1 MTRIEDLPKFP
12 PNFKGDV
19 IRRDHP
25 DYPDAIRRW
34 ARSAE
39 RQAAIV
45 AYIKDSAD
53 VAIALA
59 YARQHGLPIA
69 IKGGGHSSAGASS
82 VEDGLVIDCSRYL
95 NYCQV
100 DAAKKTARVG
110 GGATWETVDTAA
122 YKYGLSAVGGTVN
135 DTGVAG
141 LTLGG
146 GFGFLSG
153 QYGLAIDNILEA
165 TIVIADGRTL
175 LASPTENSD
184 LFFAIRGGGSN
195 FGVVTE
201 FVFRLHEQR
210 PLVYTGII
218 TFPTTACSSVVEAFQ
233 QYWDAQDPR
242 ACAFM
247 ALGASAKGGILCMLF
262 YDGSEE
268 EGRAHFKRLFDI
280 GPSSDRAK
288 ATPYDEVNGILA
300 KVFPPGG
307 CDYQK
312 SIACPIPTAPLAN
325 ELIKKI
331 DEFDTSGGP
340 SLLAVFYAWPQH
352 AVSKH
357 HRQDSA
363 FRHNLHP
370 ELVFIAQY
378 MDNTLDNKEVA
389 RARVRELYGIVGA
402 SDIVSG
408 MNLSERAGYGNHDA
422 EAASSDLTR
431 RARSSRDS
439 FGDVYPR
446 LQKLKKAYDPELVF
460 DRWRPIQPA

>member
-1 MTRIEDLPKFP
+1 MTPSRDLPEFP
-12 PNFKGDV
+12 PNFKGDIV
-19 IRRDHP
+19 LRGDP
-25 DYPDAIRRW
+25 SYPDAIRRW

-53 VAIALA
+53 TAIALA

-82 VEDGLVIDCSRYL
+82 VEDGLVIDCSRYM
-95 NYCQV
+95 NYCHV
-100 DAAKKTARVG
+100 DAERKIARVG

-122 YKYGLSAVGGTVN
+122 YKHGLSIVGGTVN

-153 QYGLAIDNILEA
+153 QYGLAIDNLLEV
-165 TIVIADGRTL
+165 TIVTADGSTL
-175 LASPTENSD
+175 LASPTEHPD
-184 LFFAIRGGGSN
+184 LFFGIRGGGSN

-201 FVFRLHEQR
+201 FVFRANDQKR
-210 PLVYTGII
+210 LVFTGLV
-218 TFPTTACSSVVEAFQ
+218 TFPTTAYSSVVEAFQ
-233 QYWDAQDPR
+233 QYWDAHDPK
-242 ACAFM
+242 ACAFL
-247 ALGASAKGGILCMLF
+247 ALGATAKSGILCMLF

-268 EGRAHFKRLFDI
+268 EGRAHFKTLFDI

-288 ATPYDEVNGILA
+288 ATPYDEVNGILG
-300 KVFPPGG
+300 KVFPPGR

-312 SIACPIPTAPLAN
+312 SIACPIPTVPLAN
-325 ELIKKI
+325 ELIQRI
-331 DEFDTSGGP
+331 DEFDASEGP

-352 AVSKH
+352 AIAE
-357 HRQDSA
+357 HRHQDCA
-363 FRHNLHP
+363 FRHNLYP

-378 MDNTLDNKEVA
+378 MDNTPDNKEVA
-389 RARVRELYGIVGA
+389 RARVRELHGIV
-402 SDIVSG
+402 SRSEIVSG
-408 MNLSERAGYGNHDA
+408 MSLSERAGYGNHDA
-422 EAASSDLTR
+422 EAASSDLER
-431 RARSSRDS
+431 RAQSSRDA

-446 LQKLKKAYDPELVF
+446 LQKIKKMYDPDMVF

>member
-1 MTRIEDLPKFP
+1 MTRIEDLPEFP
-12 PNFKGDV
+12 PNFKGD
-19 IRRDHP
+19 IILRNSP

-45 AYIKDSAD
+45 AYVKDSAD

-59 YARQHGLPIA
+59 YARQHILPIA

-95 NYCQV
+95 NYCRV
-100 DAAKKTARVG
+100 DAERKIAHVG

-122 YKYGLSAVGGTVN
+122 YKHGLSMVGGTVN

-153 QYGLAIDNILEA
+153 QYGLAIDNLLEA
-165 TIVIADGRTL
+165 TVVTADGSTL
-175 LASPTENSD
+175 LASQTENPD
-184 LFFAIRGGGSN
+184 LFFGIRGGGSN

-201 FVFRLHEQR
+201 FVFHLHEQR
-210 PLVYTGII
+210 RLVFTGLV
-218 TFPTTACSSVVEAFQ
+218 TFPTSASSSVVEAFQ
-233 QYWDAQDPR
+233 QYWDAQDPK
-242 ACAFM
+242 ACAFL

-268 EGRAHFKRLFDI
+268 EGRAHFQKLFDI

-312 SIACPIPTAPLAN
+312 SIACPIPTALLAN
-325 ELIKKI
+325 ELIQKI
-331 DEFDTSGGP
+331 DDFDASGGP
-340 SLLAVFYAWPQH
+340 GLLAVFYAWPQH
-352 AVSKH
+352 AVAE
-357 HRQDSA
+357 HRQRECA

-378 MDNTLDNKEVA
+378 MDDTPDNKEVA
-389 RARVRELYGIVGA
+389 RTRVRELHGIVGA

-408 MNLSERAGYGNHDA
+408 MSLSERAGYGNHDA
-422 EAASSDLTR
+422 EAASSDLER
-431 RARSSRDS
+431 RAQSSRDA

-446 LQKLKKAYDPELVF
+446 LQKIKKTYDPEMVF

>member
-1 MTRIEDLPKFP
+1 MTRIADLPSFP
-12 PNFKGDV
+12 PNFKGD
-19 IRRDHP
+19 IILRDHP

-45 AYIKDSAD
+45 AYIKDSRD
-53 VAIALA
+53 VAIALV

-95 NYCQV
+95 NYCRV
-100 DAAKKTARVG
+100 DAEKKIARVG

-122 YKYGLSAVGGTVN
+122 YKHGLSMVGGTVN

-153 QYGLAIDNILEA
+153 QYGLAIDNLLAA
-165 TIVIADGRTL
+165 TVVTADGSTL
-175 LASPTENSD
+175 LASQTENPD
-184 LFFAIRGGGSN
+184 LFFGIRGGGSN
-195 FGVVTE
+195 FGVITE
-201 FVFRLHEQR
+201 FVFCLHEQR
-210 PLVYTGII
+210 RLVFTGLV
-218 TFPTTACSSVVEAFQ
+218 TFPTSASSSVVEAFQ
-233 QYWDAQDPR
+233 QYWDAHDPR
-242 ACAFM
+242 ACAFL

-268 EGRAHFKRLFDI
+268 EGRAHFTKLFDI
-280 GPSSDRAK
+280 GMHC

-312 SIACPIPTAPLAN
+312 SIACPIPTASLTN
-325 ELIKKI
+325 ELIEKI
-331 DEFDTSGGP
+331 DEFDASGGP

-352 AVSKH
+352 AVAK
-357 HRQDSA
+357 HRQQECA

-378 MDNTLDNKEVA
+378 TDNTPDNKEVA
-389 RARVRELYGIVGA
+389 RARVGELHGIVGA

-408 MNLSERAGYGNHDA
+408 MSLSERAGYGNHDA
-422 EAASSDLTR
+422 EAASSDLER
-431 RARSSRDS
+431 RAQSSRDA

-446 LQKLKKAYDPELVF
+446 LQKIKKTYDPEMVF
-460 DRWRPIQPA
+460 GRWRPIQPA